1 MTDPSSSS
9 HPEIFKTNHINIFW
23 VVDFD
28 KKVLRGHAEYEMQ
41 VKTNT
46 CNKLVSLFFLIC
58 TRFTFFY
65 ITCKKKSL
73 VD

>member
-28 KKVLRGHAEYEMQ
+28 KKVLRGHAEYEME

-46 CNKLVSLFFLIC
+46 CSKLVSLFFLYVL
-58 TRFTFFY
+58 FLLFF
-65 ITCKKKSL
+65 
-73 VD
+73 